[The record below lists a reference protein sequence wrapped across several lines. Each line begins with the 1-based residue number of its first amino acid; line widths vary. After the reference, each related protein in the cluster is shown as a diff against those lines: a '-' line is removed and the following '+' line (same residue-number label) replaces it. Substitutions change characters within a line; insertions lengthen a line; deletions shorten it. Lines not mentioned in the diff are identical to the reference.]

1 MWRRWAWA
9 GLVVAGSCVSVS
21 AIGARAQ
28 IHVEFL
34 ADGRCTVSA
43 TGEGFHSILTYLPQT
58 ELSPTSGL
66 RCAIPPVPEGL
77 QVDLTGDASARG
89 CALAR
94 RFATSQLDRER
105 LPLDWHGVASGRARR
120 RPHSGIWK
128 PVGLPR
134 PAASV
139 DRRRSGR
146 RDGGRVDRSR
156 PAKASEIHG
165 TVMAPV
171 GSLKAL
177 RSTLPTIVFGNSMR
191 NSMREGTL

>member
-66 RCAIPPVPEGL
+66 RRAIPPVPEGL
-77 QVDLTGDASARG
+77 QVDLTV
-89 CALAR
+89 
-94 RFATSQLDRER
+94 T
-105 LPLDWHGVASGRARR
+105 LPRGVAPSRDDSPRLSWTESDYRWIGTASLPAAPAVVRIPESGNRSAFRARLLR
-120 RPHSGIWK
+120 WTA
-128 PVGLPR
+128 VG
-134 PAASV
+134 AAGAMAGV
-139 DRRRSGR
+139 LIVLGLRRR
-146 RDGGRVDRSR
+146 
-156 PAKASEIHG
+156 AKF
-165 TVMAPV
+165 TAP
-171 GSLKAL
+171 
-177 RSTLPTIVFGNSMR
+177 
-191 NSMREGTL
+191 